1 MSAWWRTAYA
11 CAVGLAALNAVAA
24 DLALDVK
31 LDPHTRRLAATA
43 ELASPG
49 NFAFALHPSL
59 SVQSVMVDGRRVSA
73 AATPH
78 RGRQPTWR
86 IASAKGA
93 RLRIEYAGTLPALET
108 RDHRAVLQSLAP
120 MASAL
125 GVFLP
130 SGSGWYPAPSGAF
143 SYSVRLTL
151 PPDQRGLVPGRLVSE
166 SASKTRYE
174 AQFAFEHA
182 AEGIDL
188 MAGPY
193 LVREKVVERGGAPPL
208 RLRTYFYPDLEAL
221 ADGYLEDSARYIA
234 MYSEAIGPYPFDT
247 FSVVASPLPTGFGMP
262 TLTYLG
268 AQVLKLPFIR
278 ATSLGHEVL
287 HNWWGNGVRVD
298 YSHGNWSEGLTTFMA
313 DYAYRERDS
322 AAAARQ
328 MRLRWLRDFAAVPEG
343 ADVALSAFQSRTHGA
358 EAAVGYGKAAMVFVM
373 LRDSIGVEAFERGIR
388 AFYAAHKYQAASWD
402 DVRAAFEEAGGRS
415 LRTFFEQW
423 VRRPGA
429 PEIAVTGARVRS
441 GGEVEVTVTQRA
453 PAYVLDVPLELIG
466 DDRSEM
472 RRVPVERERQ
482 DVKLVVPY
490 APQGVRIDPDLRL
503 WRKLAASELSPI
515 LRQGIIAPSPRLAIV
530 SADGAVKK
538 AARDVALAFFEN
550 EPQLTTA
557 ARLGET
563 SAPVLLAGLH
573 ADVDAA
579 LASLG
584 AAPRPPNLGGRGTAQ
599 VWTVAAHDRTP
610 PLVVISARD
619 ADALRAVGRA
629 LPHLGSQSYLVFDAA
644 RVVERG
650 VWPAA
655 GRVVRVSEPP

>member
-1 MSAWWRTAYA
+1 MRAWWRTVFT
-11 CAVGLAALNAVAA
+11 CAFGLAAVSAVAA

-59 SVQSVMVDGRRVSA
+59 SVQSATVNGRRVSA
-73 AATPH
+73 AATP
-78 RGRQPTWR
+78 RRDGQQTWS
-86 IASAKGA
+86 IASTKGA

-108 RDHRAVLQSLAP
+108 RDHRAVLQNLAP
-120 MASAL
+120 MASAQ

-130 SGSGWYPAPSGAF
+130 AASGWYPALSSAF

-166 SASKTRYE
+166 SASKARYE
-174 AQFAFEHA
+174 AQFAFDHA

-193 LVREKVVERGGAPPL
+193 LVREKVVERTGAQPL

-221 ADGYLEDSARYIA
+221 ADGYLEDSAKYIA
-234 MYSEAIGPYPFDT
+234 LYSDAIGPYPFDM

-268 AQVLKLPFIR
+268 AEVLKLPFIR

-298 YSHGNWSEGLTTFMA
+298 YSQGNWSEGLTTFMA
-313 DYAYRERDS
+313 DYAYRERGS
-322 AAAARQ
+322 AAAARE
-328 MRLRWLRDFAAVPEG
+328 MRLGWLRDFAAVPQG

-373 LRDSIGVEAFERGIR
+373 LRDSIGVEAFDRGIR
-388 AFYAAHKYQAASWD
+388 AFYAAHKHQAASWD
-402 DVRAAFEEAGGRS
+402 DLRGAFEEAGGRS

-429 PEIAVTGARVRS
+429 PEIAVTEARVRN
-441 GGEVEVTVTQRA
+441 GGDVEVTVTQSA

-466 DDRSEM
+466 DDKSEM
-472 RRVPVERERQ
+472 RRVAVDRERQ
-482 DVKLVVPY
+482 DVKIALSY
-490 APQGVRIDPDLRL
+490 APRGVRVDPDLRL

-515 LRQGIIAPSPRLAIV
+515 LREWIIAPAPRLAIV
-530 SADGAVKK
+530 SADGAVEK
-538 AARDVALAFFEN
+538 AAREVALAFFEN
-550 EPQLTTA
+550 APQLATA
-557 ARLGET
+557 ARLSET
-563 SAPVLLAGLH
+563 SAPVLIAGLH
-573 ADVDAA
+573 GDVDAA
-579 LASLG
+579 LESVA
-584 AAPRPPNLGGRGTAQ
+584 AAPRPPNLAGRGTAQ
-599 VWTVAAHDRTP
+599 VWTVAASGKTP
-610 PLVVISARD
+610 PLMVISARD
-619 ADALRAVGRA
+619 ADALRGVGRA
-629 LPHLGSQSYLVFDAA
+629 LPHLGSQSYLVFEGG
-644 RVVERG
+644 RVIDRG
-650 VWPAA
+650 VWPAQGKRIA
-655 GRVVRVSEPP
+655 VSREP